1 MRVCPVNIVKTS
13 NYINQKVSK
22 TPSFKSQVPIPTSPY
37 ELMAGCAFFA
47 AVVAGIYYMGFKI
60 IDKFEE
66 MEEQMKEEMKQQE
79 NVAKQ

>member
-1 MRVCPVNIVKTS
+1 MRVCPVNIVKTT
-13 NYINQKVSK
+13 NYNNQKVSK
-22 TPSFKSQVPIPTSPY
+22 TPNFKSQVPIPTSPY

-47 AVVAGIYYMGFKI
+47 AVVSGIYYIGFKI

-66 MEEQMKEEMKQQE
+66 MEEQMKEERKKQE